1 MDMKKGL
8 YRLAIETVETRPD
21 GFGDYEF
28 FGETK
33 YEYIVVND
41 TEAFKRY
48 LKGRN
53 SDECVV
59 SIAIKRVSDSIL
71 VI

>member
-1 MDMKKGL
+1 MEKGL
-8 YRLAIETVETRPD
+8 YRLAIETVEMRPD

-33 YEYIVVND
+33 YEYIVVRD
-41 TEAFKRY
+41 VESFKKY
-48 LKGRN
+48 LAGRN

-59 SIAIKRVSDSIL
+59 SIAIKKVSDSIL

>member
-1 MDMKKGL
+1 MEKGL
-8 YRLAIETVETRPD
+8 YRLAIETVEKRPH

-28 FGETK
+28 YEETK
-33 YEYIVVND
+33 YEYIVVKD
-41 TEAFKRY
+41 IEAFKRY
-48 LKGRN
+48 LAGRN

-59 SIAIKRVSDSIL
+59 SIAIKKVSDSIL